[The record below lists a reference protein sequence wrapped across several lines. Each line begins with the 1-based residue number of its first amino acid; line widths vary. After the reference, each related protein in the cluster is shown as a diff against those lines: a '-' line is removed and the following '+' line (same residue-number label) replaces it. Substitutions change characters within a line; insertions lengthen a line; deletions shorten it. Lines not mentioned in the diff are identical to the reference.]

1 MRAALAIDGGV
12 LFLTGFGS
20 VRNWTFQ
27 AYPTF
32 IHFKVSVDQVCNNS
46 DVLKV
51 PDPEAVKSVRS

>member
-1 MRAALAIDGGV
+1 MRVVLAIDGVVGGV

-32 IHFKVSVDQVCNNS
+32 IHFKVPVDQVCNNS
-46 DVLKV
+46 DVPKV
-51 PDPEAVKSVRS
+51 PPTPKP